1 MADLAPVPKRRKL
14 SNEHDAPNLDTTT
27 TPTFHHVVPVVMV
40 SPSAGNATL
49 PATKPMSEAQRA
61 WLAAKS
67 KSKGYAKRINPSA
80 TASIVTGGLSPGAN
94 ITAAHTQSPR
104 KQLDPLKNQRGQQ
117 QQPRKPNA
125 IEVKSFFK
133 QFHAPLPATA
143 AANEGEGD
151 EIQVAPRAT
160 GKTPVP
166 KARKNAHG
174 IKITKTLAE
183 GVEHIPTNAHDGIV
197 IGNGEDELNGP
208 TTSASGTS
216 SQQMRPVLPLP
227 QSHLLTPTKA
237 SKKQLDRRKNP
248 QSKAK
253 GVKLGVAGN
262 DVAMMDID
270 GRRGA
275 NTPIPISLPKP
286 KPIVHRTWPVFIF
299 EGRHVGSIQQ
309 ILMQRLARKRP
320 MRLVGMKDEYAKVS
334 RLVEQTVTAGESNSM
349 LLIGARG
356 SGKSA
361 MVNQAIREQ
370 NAQHRDDFHVVR
382 LSGFIHT
389 DDKIAL
395 REIWR
400 QLGREMELDEDE
412 GAAKNYADT
421 LTTLL
426 ALLSHPAET
435 GQVAQ
440 PGHIT
445 KSVIFVIDE
454 FDLFA
459 GHPRQTLLYNLFD
472 IAQSRKAPI
481 AVLGLTTRI
490 DAVEGLEKR
499 VKSRFSHRY
508 VHLGLAKS
516 FGAFEE
522 MCQSA
527 LSIFEEEL
535 DADEKQQLGVL
546 SEESENTLE
555 AALGPLTGSSS
566 VVQNWNSL
574 TEEIIASTAVAHYL
588 RRLYY
593 TTKSLPD
600 FLSTMLPIVAT
611 LPFSMSETTSTQI
624 LAHITTEFE
633 AQSVEPADSKL
644 SLLPS
649 LSTLQ
654 LALLICAAR
663 LNAIYSTE
671 IISFILAY
679 EEYKGIA
686 SKARLQASAA
696 GAIAQGAGARIW
708 SKDVARGAWET
719 LIRYG
724 LIMEDGRV
732 ASGSGRVDVGL
743 EEIGSSRADLG
754 SWARWCKEI

>member
-1 MADLAPVPKRRKL
+1 MADLAPAPKRRKL
-14 SNEHDAPNLDTTT
+14 SNEHNAPATDS
-27 TPTFHHVVPVVMV
+27 PVVKLV
-40 SPSAGNATL
+40 KVAPVVTIPSGFGTGQAATPSNAF
-49 PATKPMSEAQRA
+49 QQA

-67 KSKGYAKRINPSA
+67 KSKGYAKRINPA
-80 TASIVTGGLSPGAN
+80 AAASLVTGHEGLSPGAN
-94 ITAAHTQSPR
+94 ITLATTPSPR
-104 KQLDPLKNQRGQQ
+104 RQLDPLKNQPQSSNGIL
-117 QQPRKPNA
+117 PRNSNT

-133 QFHAPLPATA
+133 QFHAPVT
-143 AANEGEGD
+143 EDGD
-151 EIQVAPRAT
+151 VIQVKPRGS

-166 KARKNAHG
+166 KARKNAG
-174 IKITKTLAE
+174 IKITKTLADE
-183 GVEHIPTNAHDGIV
+183 DG
-197 IGNGEDELNGP
+197 GEDELGGP
-208 TTSASGTS
+208 DISASRAS
-216 SQQMRPVLPLP
+216 PQHMHVALP
-227 QSHLLTPTKA
+227 QIESHLLTPTKA
-237 SKKQLDRRKNP
+237 SKKQLDRRKAP
-248 QSKAK
+248 KARA
-253 GVKLGVAGN
+253 GETDVDMVA
-262 DVAMMDID
+262 ID
-270 GRRGA
+270 ARGA

-286 KPIVHRTWPVFIF
+286 KPIAARIWPVSTF
-299 EGRHVGSIQQ
+299 EDRHVEVIQQ
-309 ILMQRLARKRP
+309 MLMQRLARKRP

-334 RLVEQTVTAGESNSM
+334 RLVKQTVTAGESNSM

-356 SGKSA
+356 SGKTA
-361 MVNQAIREQ
+361 VVDQAIREQ
-370 NAQHRDDFHVVR
+370 NAEHAGDFHVVR
-382 LSGFIHT
+382 LNGFIHT
-389 DDKIAL
+389 DDRIAL

-400 QLGREMELDEDE
+400 QLGREMELDEDD
-412 GAAKNYADT
+412 GPAKNYADT

-426 ALLSHPAET
+426 ALLSHPT
-435 GQVAQ
+435 DMGLVAQ
-440 PGHIT
+440 AGYIT

-522 MCQSA
+522 MCQRA
-527 LSIFEEEL
+527 LSISEDEL
-535 DADEKQQLGVL
+535 DADESIQLRTTA
-546 SEESENTLE
+546 EESESSLE
-555 AALGPLTGSSS
+555 AALDSAKASSS
-566 VVQNWNSL
+566 IIEDWNSVA
-574 TEEIIASTAVAHYL
+574 EQIIASTPIAHYL

-600 FLSTMLPIVAT
+600 FLSAMLPIMAT
-611 LPFSMSETTSTQI
+611 LTVSTPEITSTEI
-624 LAHITTEFE
+624 LTHITTSFE
-633 AQSVEPADSKL
+633 AQSLYPVDSKL
-644 SLLPS
+644 TLLPS

-671 IISFILAY
+671 VISFTLAY

-708 SKDVARGAWET
+708 SKDVARGAWEM
-719 LIRYG
+719 LIKCG
-724 LIMEDGRV
+724 LILEDGRS
-732 ASGSGRVDVGL
+732 AGGSGRVDIGL
-743 EEIGSSRADLG
+743 EEIGASRVDLG